1 MSPEK
6 KGGSSRLATNRR
18 ALHDYEV
25 LERIEA
31 GIALQGTEVK
41 SIRAGHCN
49 LSGAYVRAAGGR
61 AELIGMTVEA
71 YEHGNRFNHV
81 ADRSRR
87 LLLHKREILMLG
99 IQTDQKGRA
108 LIPLAVYLK
117 RGKVKVEIGVC
128 SGKRQADKRETLKR
142 ATAKREADRAIRD
155 AAKRG

>member
-41 SIRAGHCN
+41 SIRAGHCS
-49 LSGAYVRAAGGR
+49 LAGAYVRAAGGR

-99 IQTDQKGRA
+99 MQTDQKGRA